1 MDKGNIVGL
10 AGVIATKAEKHQ
22 ALYGQTDLYSAYLSI
37 TRESG
42 AKDTVLLIFKEDT
55 INIDTMEGALPFMD
69 AGEKAALLEPGQ
81 QVIITGKLQTYKNYN
96 TGHITVFVWVD
107 YIAQDDNVPQQN
119 GVCLAG
125 EVGRPP
131 VYRTTPRGLQVTDII
146 LKTPSAFAEGYY
158 SYIPVICWGRA
169 AKEVGTWEEGTAMV
183 LEGRL
188 QSREYLKRYE
198 DHEEILTAYEVSASK
213 VERIQQNG

>member
-55 INIDTMEGALPFMD
+55 IN
-69 AGEKAALLEPGQ
+69 AALLEPGQ

-158 SYIPVICWGRA
+158 SYIPVICWDRA

-213 VERIQQNG
+213 VERIQQNS